1 MDVPNKF
8 CPTCGSTLAPEL
20 QPEVDGAIDLY
31 HATCANC
38 QTTAQLVF
46 QKFSKVWQV
55 KSLTPVP
62 QTHAVVV
69 PFTKLSLP
77 VGLGIVSARAE
88 SSYFVLEVTG
98 DVAEDAAFTLTLVPE
113 TDHA

>member
-1 MDVPNKF
+1 MDANKF
-8 CPTCGSTLAPEL
+8 YPTCGSQLALEL

-31 HATCANC
+31 HATCSNC
-38 QTTAQLVF
+38 QTSSVIVF

-62 QTHAVVV
+62 QTHAIVV

-77 VGLGIVSARAE
+77 EGLGIVSARAE
-88 SSYFVLEVTG
+88 SSYLVLEVTG
-98 DVAEDAAFTLTLVPE
+98 EVAEDTAFSLTLAPE
-113 TDHA
+113 ADHA